1 METNR
6 RHNSLSKAL
15 KPLVVALALFAGITQ
30 GEPSVAQYAPSA
42 PAQKATPQAKL
53 LPHASKA
60 PLAGR
65 VVSDTFFSLSLG
77 VKKALT
83 VYLPPSYQTETTRRY
98 PVLYYLHGKT
108 GNERNWVD
116 AGYLNQ
122 TMDSLI
128 GAGAPQAIIAMP
140 DGDDGWYT
148 TWGILPNITPCQR
161 DTVRKEPASTYCVP
175 WTRYDDYI
183 VHDIVGFVDSHY
195 RTLADRS
202 HRGIAGLSM
211 GGYGAMTLALNYPQ
225 VFKAAA
231 SHSGVL
237 SPRLL
242 PEAQQKALGVRY
254 ARDRAELAMAARTLW
269 PQLWDVFGH
278 DTIAW
283 RARDPQVIAERLVER
298 VKGKEKVELPA
309 LLIDV
314 GVDDPWRAQNE
325 DFRKA
330 LTRLGVAHS
339 YAEWPGAHSWP
350 YWRTHSAESLVF
362 LLQQVAASR

>member
-1 METNR
+1 MHGQLTTHLNLR
-6 RHNSLSKAL
+6 LWQLSVA
-15 KPLVVALALFAGITQ
+15 VALA
-30 GEPSVAQYAPSA
+30 
-42 PAQKATPQAKL
+42 
-53 LPHASKA
+53 
-60 PLAGR
+60 PLALTAQNASVVSAESSRGQSSTMQVTGR
-65 VVSDTFFSLSLG
+65 VVTDTLFSLSLG

-83 VYLPPSYQTETTRRY
+83 VYLPPSYDAQPQKRY
-98 PVLYYLHGKT
+98 PVLYYLHGRT

-116 AGYLNQ
+116 AGYLNR
-122 TMDSLI
+122 TMDSLVAS
-128 GAGAPQAIIAMP
+128 GSPEAIIAMP

-148 TWGILPNITPCQR
+148 TWGVLPDISPCLR
-161 DTVRKEPASTYCVP
+161 DTARKEPASTFCVP

-183 VHDIVGFVDSHY
+183 AHDIVGWMDSRY

-211 GGYGAMTLALNYPQ
+211 GGYGAITLALNYPK

-242 PEAQQKALGVRY
+242 PEAQQRALGVRY
-254 ARDRAELAMAARTLW
+254 ARNREELALAARTLW

-283 RARDPQVIAERLVER
+283 RARDPQVIAGRAR
-298 VKGKEKVELPA
+298 KTELPA
-309 LLIDV
+309 LFIDV

-325 DFRKA
+325 DFHQA
-330 LTRLGVAHS
+330 LTRLGIAHY
-339 YAEWPGAHSWP
+339 YAEWPGTHSWP
-350 YWRTHSAESLVF
+350 YWRAHSTESLVF
-362 LLQQVAASR
+362 LLQQVTSPR